1 MKRDNTFNSWKKQS
15 NIEKKNTT
23 IIYSVSL
30 RKKKKRLILICW
42 LWSINS
48 TTATSFMLKKIVW
61 FKTKVSHASLNFYL
75 YHDQDSLKK
84 NYMDFNFVT
93 TTKLYL
99 KNKNNFKG

>member
-1 MKRDNTFNSWKKQS
+1 
-15 NIEKKNTT
+15 
-23 IIYSVSL
+23 
-30 RKKKKRLILICW
+30 
-42 LWSINS
+42 
-48 TTATSFMLKKIVW
+48 
-61 FKTKVSHASLNFYL
+61 VSHASLNFYL